1 MLLQFFRETLGLDM
15 TMKPDYDTFECK
27 LRYVAFIV
35 LQVALLSISCYSY
48 KQCLCSLFDDRQ
60 TLAAFTRQRANVVYS

>member
-27 LRYVAFIV
+27 LRYFCHILHTAS
-35 LQVALLSISCYSY
+35 LRMCTAL
-48 KQCLCSLFDDRQ
+48 
-60 TLAAFTRQRANVVYS
+60 THATRVMRMLR